1 MTSEGGEVQGAYPVQ
16 QFGRSG
22 YRTTAL
28 TADRKFGRMRFSLG
42 VSRLDEEATTLGS
55 RFSTAFSSAGS
66 TSWFTDSAASLALGG
81 RWGAHAS
88 YRHGWTS
95 IRGSGAL
102 VEGGRLSSNAFAFDV
117 VKTGAFTRSDMLGV
131 RITQPLRVRDGGLD
145 INLPVSYDYKSGSV
159 GYQQRFFNLAP
170 TGRELDYEI
179 FYGAEL
185 LGGNLAFNAF
195 VRNDPGHIELMKND
209 FGGALRF
216 TLGF

>member
-1 MTSEGGEVQGAYPVQ
+1 
-16 QFGRSG
+16 
-22 YRTTAL
+22 
-28 TADRKFGRMRFSLG
+28 
-42 VSRLDEEATTLGS
+42 
-55 RFSTAFSSAGS
+55 
-66 TSWFTDSAASLALGG
+66 
-81 RWGAHAS
+81 
-88 YRHGWTS
+88 
-95 IRGSGAL
+95 
-102 VEGGRLSSNAFAFDV
+102 

-159 GYQQRFFNLAP
+159 GYQHRFFNLAP

-185 LGGNLAFNAF
+185 VGGNLAFNAF

-209 FGGALRF
+209 YGGALRF